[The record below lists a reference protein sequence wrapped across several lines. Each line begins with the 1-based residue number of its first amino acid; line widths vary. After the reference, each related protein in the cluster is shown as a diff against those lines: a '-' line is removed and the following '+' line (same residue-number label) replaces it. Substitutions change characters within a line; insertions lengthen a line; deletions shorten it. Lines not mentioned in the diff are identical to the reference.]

1 CTARVARM
9 VPFSVV
15 RPAGAPAAA
24 SHRYGHETPENLAA
38 AIEGILILVGSA
50 AIAFQAI
57 RHLAG
62 RQHVERLGVGIAVV
76 AFSLVVN
83 LIVSAVI
90 ARTARRTGS
99 PASEGDAAHLRPAA
113 LTSLAA
119 PVALAL

>member
-1 CTARVARM
+1 MNGPIHADLR
-9 VPFSVV
+9 
-15 RPAGAPAAA
+15 
-24 SHRYGHETPENLAA
+24 
-38 AIEGILILVGSA
+38 A

-90 ARTARRTGS
+90 ARTARRTAS
-99 PASEGDAAHLRPAA
+99 PALEGDAAHLNERGRGRLRDEGPAHGRDHDA
-113 LTSLAA
+113 IPRARRV
-119 PVALAL
+119 PRWR